1 MLSTELELLCTVV
14 GMLYRVLECLLQSWK
29 SCVHGR
35 NAFQRV
41 GIPIYGAGM
50 LSTELEYACTE
61 LECFLEGWNAF
72 DRVGIPLYRVEMI
85 SAVLECF
92 LQG

>member
-1 MLSTELELLCTVV
+1 MYSV
-14 GMLYRVLECLLQSWK
+14 GML
-29 SCVHGR
+29 
-35 NAFQRV
+35 
-41 GIPIYGAGM
+41 M
-50 LSTELEYACTE
+50 TELEYPCTE

-72 DRVGIPLYRVEMI
+72 DRVAIPLNRVEMI

>member
-1 MLSTELELLCTVV
+1 MHSTVLEFLCTGLKCFLEGWDAFDRVGTPLYSV

-50 LSTELEYACTE
+50 LSTELEYPCTE
-61 LECFLEGWNAF
+61 L
-72 DRVGIPLYRVEMI
+72 
-85 SAVLECF
+85 
-92 LQG
+92 